1 MDTIETIDP
10 DADPLIGE
18 QPGVGD
24 RQRLEIAPTLR
35 LQLRRARLVIDIP
48 QRVLQIENERGIET
62 SRLAHEARRQPRLS
76 DGYELERSDGHRR
89 RVGQPLTEIPTSVG
103 PAAALACCACSIA
116 ASTKPAKSGCGRSGR
131 ERNSGWN
138 WLATNHG

>member
-62 SRLAHEARRQPRLS
+62 SRGSATAMNWN
-76 DGYELERSDGHRR
+76 
-89 RVGQPLTEIPTSVG
+89 
-103 PAAALACCACSIA
+103 AATGTA
-116 ASTKPAKSGCGRSGR
+116 A
-131 ERNSGWN
+131 E
-138 WLATNHG
+138 